1 MRIAITHAYSWP
13 EVRRG
18 AERITVET
26 ARALAA
32 RGHHVTHLTAARR
45 PGVERHEGVTTIR
58 LPRLRRTAAGHER
71 DFGRLLVPLLA
82 AGRFDVVHGLGVR
95 DAEAGL
101 RAGRRTV
108 YENMGVPARAWWDRQ
123 PERDAHERLVR
134 DADVYGCMSEYAL
147 EALRRDY
154 GREGALIPGG
164 VNLAEFRPAPA
175 REPVPTILFSGA
187 VDEPRKGLAFL
198 LAAFALVAEKEP
210 EARLWISGP
219 GDATPLL
226 AAAPP
231 AARERAEVLG
241 LGDARGQAARYGR
254 AWVTALP
261 SIDEVFGLVYLESLA
276 CGTPVVGTTSAAAPE
291 RVSPGVG
298 FTCEP
303 GDVRGLADA
312 CLAALALSREPGIAQ
327 ACRAAAEPYDWTTG
341 IAPRLEAL
349 YAG

>member
-26 ARALAA
+26 ARALVG
-32 RGHHVTHLTAARR
+32 RGHRVTHLTAARR
-45 PGVERHEGVTTIR
+45 WGISRVDGVTTVR
-58 LPRLRRTAAGHER
+58 LPRVRRTPANHER
-71 DFGRLLVPLLA
+71 DFGVQLVPLLR

-95 DAEAGL
+95 DAEASL

-108 YENMGVPARAWWDRQ
+108 YENMGVPAREWWDRQ

-134 DADVYGCMSEYAL
+134 DADVYGCMSDYAL
-147 EALRRDY
+147 EVLARDY
-154 GREGALIPGG
+154 GRQGSLIPGG
-164 VNLAEFRPAPA
+164 VNLTEFVPAPA
-175 REPVPTILFSGA
+175 RSATPTLLFSGA
-187 VDEPRKGLAFL
+187 IEEPRKGLAFL
-198 LAAFALVAEKEP
+198 LDALPLVADKEP
-210 EARLWISGP
+210 DVRLWVSGP
-219 GDATPLL
+219 GDATALL
-226 AAAPP
+226 AAASS
-231 AARERAEVLG
+231 AARERVDLLG
-241 LGDARGQAARYGR
+241 LGDAREQAARYGR

-291 RVSPGVG
+291 RVRPGVG
-298 FTCEP
+298 FTCAP

-312 CLAALALSREPGIAQ
+312 CLAALALTQERGITDR
-327 ACRAAAEPYDWTTG
+327 CRAAAEPYDWATG

-349 YAG
+349 YAR

>member
-1 MRIAITHAYSWP
+1 MRVAITHAYAWP

-32 RGHHVTHLTAARR
+32 RGHRVTHVTAARR
-45 PGVERHEGVTTIR
+45 WGVARDGGVTTIR
-58 LPRLRRTAAGHER
+58 LPRLRRTAANHER
-71 DFGRLLVPLLA
+71 DFGLALVPLLR

-95 DAEAGL
+95 DAEAGV
-101 RAGRRTV
+101 RAGRRTLF
-108 YENMGVPARAWWDRQ
+108 ENMGVPARDWWDRQ

-134 DADVYGCMSEYAL
+134 DAAVYGCMSRYAL
-147 EALRRDY
+147 DHLARDY
-154 GREGALIPGG
+154 GRVGSLVPGG
-164 VNLAEFRPAPA
+164 VNVREFTPAPA
-175 REPVPTILFSGA
+175 RAPTPTLLFSGA
-187 VDEPRKGLAFL
+187 LAEPRKGLAFL
-198 LAAFALVAEKEP
+198 LDALALVAEKEP
-210 EARLWISGP
+210 AVRLWLSGP

-226 AAAPP
+226 AAAP
-231 AARERAEVLG
+231 AAVRDRVDVLG
-241 LGDARGQAARYGR
+241 LGEAHEQAGRYGR

-291 RVSPGVG
+291 RVTPGVG

-312 CLAALALSREPGIAQ
+312 CLAALELSQEPGVVDR
-327 ACRAAAEPYDWTTG
+327 CRAAAEPYDWASG

-349 YAG
+349 YEP